1 MFVLCF
7 SFSLPSL
14 PSFFPS
20 FFFFFLLTYKRSFC
34 TKQYDYKS
42 FFQVCLFTLLVLFF
56 PIESK
61 NFETNLVDQ
70 SFSFMVS
77 GFYDFLKNNFPTDFV
92 KSPYILKF
100 RLLIF
105 RRMFYICS
113 FSDVR
118 SGANSPHSSRE
129 QGDPLLA
136 SLGGLA
142 LPSLVHSVCFGFCSW
157 ALTQAFLS

>member
-14 PSFFPS
+14 PSFLPS
-20 FFFFFLLTYKRSFC
+20 VFFLFFLLTYKRSFC
-34 TKQYDYKS
+34 TKLYDYKS
-42 FFQVCLFTLLVLFF
+42 FFQVCLFTLLVVFF

-61 NFETNLVDQ
+61 NFETDSADQ

-105 RRMFYICS
+105 RSMFYICS
-113 FSDVR
+113 LSDVLN
-118 SGANSPHSSRE
+118 GTNSPHSSRE

-142 LPSLVHSVCFGFCSW
+142 PPHSFILC
-157 ALTQAFLS
+157 A